1 MSSIDEQ
8 TVVLP
13 GPAGSMDLFLNWQE
27 VAHQFALT
35 ERKGVPVLPPGIEA
49 NLPVDVNAPLVG
61 GLDLFDVP
69 EARNA
74 ALAIAGGAL
83 LLWFITRNR

>member
-1 MSSIDEQ
+1 MASIDET

-35 ERKGVPVLPPGIEA
+35 ERNGVPVIPPGIEA
-49 NLPVDVNAPLVG
+49 RLPVDVNAPLVG
-61 GLDLFDVP
+61 GLEVFDVP
-69 EARNA
+69 EVRNIG
-74 ALAIAGGAL
+74 LAIAGGAL
-83 LLWFITRNR
+83 LLWLISRNR